1 MNFFKHKL
9 ENKVG
14 LYSTIIFHLVL
25 IIIMLLVSIHSIVSQ
40 ESSFVI
46 DLSNQEKIEEEI
58 RVEQFKEEISKE
70 IDGLLST
77 PRQAIRNV
85 AVDVNENLKDDRSKN
100 PNEVYDQAKELQEKL
115 DAAKREALAQEKNND
130 NYADPNNS
138 KKEDKQKTKEAY
150 KGPSVI
156 SYRLDGR
163 KAQYLPVPA
172 YKGYGSGDVTVE
184 IKVNRKGR
192 VIGTRVIENI
202 STGDISL
209 RDFALEAAKRSRFT
223 ASNSAQSYQ
232 TGEIVYRFIGQ

>member
-1 MNFFKHKL
+1 MKFFKHKM
-9 ENKVG
+9 ENNVG

-40 ESSFVI
+40 ESLFAI
-46 DLSNQEKIEEEI
+46 DLTNQEKIEEEI

-77 PRQAIRNV
+77 PRQSIRNV

-115 DAAKREALAQEKNND
+115 DAAKKEALAQEKDND
-130 NYADPNNS
+130 NYADLNNS
-138 KKEDKQKTKEAY
+138 KKEDKQKNKKAY

-192 VIGTRVIENI
+192 VIGARVIENI

-209 RDFALEAAKRSRFT
+209 RDFALEAAKQSRFT
-223 ASNSAQSYQ
+223 ASTSDQSYQ